1 MKQLIIVSAI
11 VLTGCAA
18 QQPTTTVTAAPAMLP
33 YYAMTN
39 FKADCLYGD
48 TQRQFLEERIAEYD
62 RYHATRAATE
72 QSRDYYNKLKNALWG
87 LRSACG
93 ANRQS

>member
-11 VLTGCAA
+11 LLTGCAA
-18 QQPTTTVTAAPAMLP
+18 QQPVTTAPAMLP

-48 TQRQFLEERIAEYD
+48 TQRQFLEERLAEYD